1 MATSPLSVVIQNL
14 LADLRPEG
22 EGMTDGELLARFL
35 SSRDDDALAALVRRH
50 APMVWGVCCRLINRH
65 EDAEDAFQATFLVLV
80 RKVSDVPRGAV
91 ANWLYGVARQTAV
104 RVRATAA
111 KQGRREMQVANMP
124 EPTVPEV
131 CDPDLPQL
139 VDEALSLLPDH
150 YRAVVVLCDLE
161 GMTRK
166 AAAQQLGIPEGSV
179 ASRLT
184 RARAM
189 LAKRLAQRGVV
200 FSGPVAAVLSAGAAP
215 PALVASTIKVA
226 SLLAAGQAAGVVSV
240 KVAALTEGV
249 LKAML
254 FSKLKTTAALLAVVL
269 LMAGGGWVTG
279 LIAQDTGDRT
289 AQIRRTPDNQP
300 AITEA
305 RFALDANGGKGK
317 PYLLP
322 PDAGN
327 DNHLWQLR
335 KVGDEYMIVSKVG
348 DMALD
353 GFDPKAY
360 PRLTKSDL
368 PRPTQSMLWE
378 FRKAGD
384 YYMIVTLP
392 RTRPAPGVVGKPKA
406 AEKGPVVLDAAGGKN
421 KLYFNQPDP
430 TNINHLWQLKE
441 SGNYHMIV
449 SKVGGLALDA
459 AGGRDTPYLLKP
471 DPANINHLWKIT
483 QIDDLFVIQSRVD
496 DLALDAAGGDGFP
509 RLSKPDATNNDQ
521 LWQLKK
527 EGEWYMLVPFSRGF
541 IPEGRPHPPVI
552 LRPPGER
559 VGKQVARPG
568 AELSPGNQKK

>member
-1 MATSPLSVVIQNL
+1 MIVSKV
-14 LADLRPEG
+14 G
-22 EGMTDGELLARFL
+22 GM
-35 SSRDDDALAALVRRH
+35 
-50 APMVWGVCCRLINRH
+50 
-65 EDAEDAFQATFLVLV
+65 
-80 RKVSDVPRGAV
+80 
-91 ANWLYGVARQTAV
+91 
-104 RVRATAA
+104 
-111 KQGRREMQVANMP
+111 
-124 EPTVPEV
+124 
-131 CDPDLPQL
+131 
-139 VDEALSLLPDH
+139 
-150 YRAVVVLCDLE
+150 
-161 GMTRK
+161 
-166 AAAQQLGIPEGSV
+166 
-179 ASRLT
+179 
-184 RARAM
+184 
-189 LAKRLAQRGVV
+189 
-200 FSGPVAAVLSAGAAP
+200 
-215 PALVASTIKVA
+215 
-226 SLLAAGQAAGVVSV
+226 
-240 KVAALTEGV
+240 
-249 LKAML
+249 
-254 FSKLKTTAALLAVVL
+254 
-269 LMAGGGWVTG
+269 
-279 LIAQDTGDRT
+279 
-289 AQIRRTPDNQP
+289 
-300 AITEA
+300 
-305 RFALDANGGKGK
+305 ALDAAGGRDT
-317 PYLLP
+317 PYLLK
-322 PDAGN
+322 PDPAN
-327 DNHLWQLR
+327 INHLWQPR